1 MKFTARKLIDMVS
14 EEKKSQYWNHFTG
27 EAHRVYR
34 PKKITDLRL
43 KYIKKTVMDDDL
55 LWEELISSHQTLDQT
70 PSELRATS
78 LLEYQQARANFWA
91 MIREKIKHQLNQ
103 ANN

>member
-1 MKFTARKLIDMVS
+1 MIS

-43 KYIKKTVMDDDL
+43 KFIKKTVMDDDL
-55 LWEELISSHQTLDQT
+55 LWDEIIFCRQT
-70 PSELRATS
+70 PGELRALS
-78 LLEYQQARANFWA
+78 SLEYQQARAKFRA
-91 MIREKIKHQLNQ
+91 LIREKIKQTITTGK
-103 ANN
+103 